1 MPLYAYLARDKQGNL
16 KEGEIDLDSEARLAE
31 WLSGQGF
38 LLTNFEEKGKK
49 KKWPSLR
56 EVLSRVGFVS
66 LMDKVLF
73 TRYLEVMLKSGLSL
87 VRALDILSTQT
98 ANRKLQKVIGALHSD
113 VEKGVSLHE
122 ALAKHPNIFSELY
135 ANVVKTG
142 EASGRLT
149 ESLDQLATQ
158 LKKDRELIKKV
169 TGALIYPILVLCAMV
184 AIGFLM
190 LTFVLPKLISVFENF
205 NTRLPLPTRVLIAI
219 SKFMSAYYLWVLG
232 IAAVLGI
239 FFWKWMRG
247 KRGRLILH
255 WIYLCLPIAAKI
267 IKKVNLARFIRNLA
281 SLLASGMPIL
291 KVLDVTADA
300 LGNVYYKKAV
310 RDSITE
316 VKKGVS
322 LSKAIARS
330 PLLFPPIV
338 TQVIEV
344 GEETGSLDQV
354 LLKLAEFYEEDV
366 EQTMKNISTIIEPL
380 LMIVIGGAVGI
391 MAVAMIMPIYSIT
404 GSI

>member
-1 MPLYAYLARDKQGNL
+1 MPLYTYLARDKQGNS
-16 KEGEIDLDSEARLAE
+16 KQGEIDLDSEARLAE
-31 WLSGQGF
+31 WLSAQGF
-38 LLTNFEEKGKK
+38 LLTRFEEKGQK
-49 KKWPSLR
+49 KKWPSFR
-56 EVLSRVGFVS
+56 EILSRFGFVS

-73 TRYLEVMLKSGLSL
+73 TRYLEVMLKAGLSL
-87 VRALDILSTQT
+87 VRALNILASQT
-98 ANRKLQKVIGALHSD
+98 ANRKLQKVISALHSD
-113 VEKGVSLHE
+113 VEKGVSLNE
-122 ALAKHPNIFSELY
+122 ALGRHPHIFSELY
-135 ANVVKTG
+135 VNVVKTG
-142 EASGRLT
+142 EASGMLT

-169 TGALIYPILVLCAMV
+169 TGALIYPVLVLVAMV
-184 AIGFLM
+184 GIGFLM

-205 NTRLPLPTRVLIAI
+205 NTRLPLPTRILIAM
-219 SKFMSAYYLWVLG
+219 SKFMGAYYLWVLG
-232 IAAVLGI
+232 VAAILGV
-239 FFWKWMRG
+239 FTWRAAHSQA
-247 KRGRLILH
+247 GRLVFH
-255 WIYLCLPIAAKI
+255 WVYLRLPVVAKI

-316 VKKGVS
+316 VQKGVS
-322 LSKAIARS
+322 LSKAISQS

-354 LLKLAEFYEEDV
+354 LLRLAEFYEEDV

-380 LMIVIGGAVGI
+380 LMLVIGGAVGI